1 MGRLV
6 IGIDIDGV
14 IVDYATAML
23 PLLSEICGRP
33 IEYQDL
39 GNRDLGEALN
49 IDGKTVTDV
58 WERILI
64 SNFLRNAQP
73 INGAIEGLST
83 LSQHEIWLVT
93 GRPASMR
100 SLTELWFQ
108 KKNVKYNNIVFDRI
122 EHKLAVGR
130 AFDVFVE
137 DYLEEACAI
146 AEAGVF
152 SILFDQ
158 PWNQAQVLPEK
169 CRRVYDWNGVVQVID
184 ELASQREAKP
194 L

>member
-1 MGRLV
+1 MARLV
-6 IGIDIDGV
+6 IGLDIDGV
-14 IVDYATAML
+14 IVDYASAML

-39 GNRDLGEALN
+39 GNRDLGDALN
-49 IDGKTVTDV
+49 IDGKTVTYV
-58 WERILI
+58 WERVLI

-73 INGAIEGLST
+73 INGAIAGLSA

-100 SLTELWFQ
+100 HLTELWFQ
-108 KKNVKYNNIVFDRI
+108 KKNVKYNNMVFDRI
-122 EHKLAVGR
+122 ENKLAVGR
-130 AFDVFVE
+130 GFDVFVE

-146 AEAGVF
+146 AEAGVS

-158 PWNQAQVLPEK
+158 PWNQAPALPEK
-169 CRRVYDWNGVVQVID
+169 CQRVYDWNGIVQAID
-184 ELASQREAKP
+184 RLAGEREAKP
-194 L
+194 P

>member
-6 IGIDIDGV
+6 IGLDIDGV

-33 IEYQDL
+33 ISYQDL
-39 GNRDLGEALN
+39 GSRDLGEALN
-49 IDGKTVTDV
+49 IDGRTVTDV
-58 WERILI
+58 WERVLI
-64 SNFLRNAQP
+64 SNLLRNAQP
-73 INGAIEGLST
+73 INGAIVGLSA

-100 SLTELWFQ
+100 YLTELWFQ
-108 KKNVKYNNIVFDRI
+108 KKNVKYDYLLFDRI
-122 EHKLAVGR
+122 ENKLAVGQG
-130 AFDVFVE
+130 FDVFVE

-158 PWNQAQVLPEK
+158 PWNQAPALPEK
-169 CRRVYDWNGVVQVID
+169 CVRVYDWNGVLQAID
-184 ELASQREAKP
+184 KLASQREVKS

>member
-1 MGRLV
+1 MARIV

-33 IEYQDL
+33 IEYHDL

-108 KKNVKYNNIVFDRI
+108 KKNVKYSNIVFDRI

-130 AFDVFVE
+130 EFDVFVE

-158 PWNQAQVLPEK
+158 PWNQAPALPEK
-169 CRRVYDWNGVVQVID
+169 CRRVYDWKGVVQVID
-184 ELASQREAKP
+184 KLASQREAKP